1 MKEKYEIS
9 EPAIMASRFI
19 NQTSRCVFLTGNAG
33 TGKTTFLKNMLKATP
48 KQAAVVAPTGI
59 AALNAGGVTIHSLF
73 QLPLGSFVPVRKL
86 ALSQYQY
93 GRIHDIDSLLKSMRL
108 SKTKRRMLQQLELLV
123 IDEVSML
130 RVDLLDA
137 IDQVLRSV
145 RRRHTRPFGGVQVL
159 FIGDMLQL
167 PPVVKPEDWELLRQY
182 YASPFF
188 FDSYAIRESGLV
200 YVELEKIYRQSDE
213 DFIRILNNLR
223 NNRADKK
230 DLELLNSHYVKG
242 FDPDPN
248 EEYITLTTHNYKA
261 DRINKDALDRLKGKV
276 YHYNAVVAGDFAENI
291 YPIEERME
299 LKVGAQVMF
308 LKNDAT
314 GQGRFYNGKIGKVT
328 DLSEEVIEVTCLGEQ
343 PQEVARY
350 EWENQKYSLNETT
363 EEIEE
368 QIVGRFEHF
377 PLKLAWAITV
387 HKSQGLTFDKAIVDV
402 SDAFAA
408 GQIYVALSR
417 LRSLDGL
424 VLTSSVPIDAFLIE
438 PSVERFASTKQEK
451 DELETLIDQ
460 EAYIYVKN
468 QLIQTFDLGD
478 LTRMILFHAQSY
490 TKSES
495 RSAKQEDQEWAA
507 QLNAEVQELKE
518 PSTKFQRQLARL
530 LQSKEDCDQK
540 LVVERLESA
549 EKYFGP
555 KIYEVSQK
563 LLEKIKALGAKKGV
577 KQYVSDLKELEM
589 IAFKRKKM
597 LQSAALLANNY
608 FFDEELAVNDDQSGL
623 ERAETLKSSKST
635 KPKSRPTGMKGKV
648 RKGDS
653 QRTSL
658 TLFKEGKT
666 LDQVATERALTVSTI
681 CGHLGGFIST
691 GEVELSELLE
701 APKIEAIKKAIEL
714 HRGEGM
720 KPIKDSLGKDA
731 EYYEVRWVMNALET
745 VEESKEGSKV
755 SKK

>member
-1 MKEKYEIS
+1 MKEKYEFS

-33 TGKTTFLKNMLKATP
+33 TGKTTFLRNLLKATP

-73 QLPLGSFVPVRKL
+73 QLPLGNFVPVRRL
-86 ALSQYQY
+86 ELTQYQY
-93 GRIHDIDSLLKSMRL
+93 GRIHDIDSLLKTMRL

-145 RRRHTRPFGGVQVL
+145 RRRYTRPFGGVQVL

-200 YVELEKIYRQSDE
+200 YVELEKIFRQSDE
-213 DFIRILNNLR
+213 NFIRLLNNLR
-223 NNRADKK
+223 NNRADQQ
-230 DLELLNSHYVKG
+230 DLELLNSHYIKG

-276 YHYNAVVAGDFAENI
+276 YHYDAVVAGDFPENI
-291 YPIEERME
+291 YPIEERLE

-328 DLSEEVIEVTCLGEQ
+328 ALSGEVIEVTCQGEE
-343 PQEVARY
+343 PQEVSRY
-350 EWENQKYSLNETT
+350 EWENQKYTLNETT

-424 VLTSSVPIDAFLIE
+424 VLTSSVPVDAFLVE
-438 PSVERFASTKQEK
+438 PSVERFAATKQEK
-451 DELETLIDQ
+451 EELETLIDQ
-460 EAYIYVKN
+460 EAFIYVKN
-468 QLIQTFDLGD
+468 QLIQTYDLGD
-478 LTRMILFHAQSY
+478 LLRMVLFHAQSY
-490 TKSES
+490 TKSET

-507 QLNAEVQELKE
+507 KLNSEVQEMKD
-518 PSTKFQRQLARL
+518 PSTKFRRQLERL
-530 LQSKEDCDQK
+530 MHSKENCDKK
-540 LVVERLESA
+540 LIVERLDSA

-563 LLEKIKALGAKKGV
+563 LLEKIKALGSKKGV
-577 KQYVSDLKELEM
+577 KQYIADLKELEM

-597 LQSAALLANNY
+597 LQSATLLANN
-608 FFDEELAVNDDQSGL
+608 FFFGEEIEAKEEQSEK

-635 KPKSRPTGMKGKV
+635 PGKTKSTGMKGKP
-648 RKGDS
+648 RKGES
-653 QRTSL
+653 FRTSL
-658 TLFKEGKT
+658 KMFKEGKSIEEI
-666 LDQVATERALTVSTI
+666 ANERALAVSTI
-681 CGHLGGFIST
+681 CGHLGRFLDS
-691 GEVELSELLE
+691 GEVELSELLKK
-701 APKIEAIKKAIEL
+701 PKIEAIKKAIEMN
-714 HRGEGM
+714 RGEGM
-720 KPIKDSLGKDA
+720 KPIKEALGDDA
-731 EYYEVRWVMNALET
+731 DYHEIRWVLNTMEEK
-745 VEESKEGSKV
+745 EESNVGDQ
-755 SKK
+755 